1 MKQNRIRCLF
11 STILLCLSMHV
22 MAQDSSKLSLQQ
34 AIDMCIRNSHLLKI
48 SAAKMDDA
56 KASLQAAKDAQLPNF
71 SLSANYLR
79 LGFAKIDLNKAN
91 NTSGNQGASKSP
103 SQAMYGIANVSLPLY
118 AGNRIH
124 YGIEAASLL
133 EKAASSDG
141 KTDKQSVILYGTNAF
156 VNLYKLQEWV
166 SMVKEQLASDLVRD
180 SSLVSLEKNG
190 VITRNDLL
198 KSQLQT
204 SSVELSLLEAENN
217 RHLAEI
223 NMNLMMGRAQDRVI
237 TIDSDF
243 LNDKEEIKDFE
254 EYETLAFK
262 NRNELQAIANRK
274 NAALL
279 GIKSAK
285 AEAYPTIGL
294 SGGYVSANVPDV
306 LTITNAVNIGV
317 GVQYNVSNLWK
328 KNTQLMKAKARETQ
342 VLATEG
348 IWIDSIKMQLNRD
361 YQNYLLSKKKT
372 SLYEKARD
380 QATEN
385 FRIINN
391 KYNNNLATISDLLE
405 ANVALLLSRLNLKA
419 ANADSF
425 LAYQK
430 LQHTAGLSHY

>member
-1 MKQNRIRCLF
+1 
-11 STILLCLSMHV
+11 
-22 MAQDSSKLSLQQ
+22 
-34 AIDMCIRNSHLLKI
+34 MCIKNSHLLKI
-48 SAAKMDDA
+48 SAAKTDEA

-71 SLSANYLR
+71 NVSANYLK

-91 NTSGNQGASKSP
+91 NTSGGNQGASKSP
-103 SQAMYGIANVSLPLY
+103 SQAMYGIANVSMPLY

-133 EKAASSDG
+133 EKAASLDG
-141 KTDKQSVILYGTNAF
+141 NTDRESVILYSTNAY
-156 VNLYKLQEWV
+156 VHLYKLQEWV
-166 SMVKEQLASDLVRD
+166 SLVKEQLASDLVRD
-180 SSLVSLEKNG
+180 SSLISLEKNG

-204 SSVELSLLEAENN
+204 SSEELSLLEAENN
-217 RHLAEI
+217 HHLAEI
-223 NMNLMMGRAQDRVI
+223 NMNLMMGRAEDREI

-243 LNDKEEIKDFE
+243 LIDKEEIKDFA
-254 EYETLAFK
+254 EYESLAFK
-262 NRNELQAIANRK
+262 NRNELQAIVNRK

-294 SGGYVSANVPDV
+294 SGGYVSAHIQDV
-306 LTITNAVNIGV
+306 LTITNAVNIGF

-342 VLATEG
+342 VLASEG

-361 YQNYLLSKKKT
+361 YQHYLLSKKKT
-372 SLYEKARD
+372 ALYEKAHD

-391 KYNNNLATISDLLE
+391 KYKNNLATISDLLE
-405 ANVALLLSRLNLKA
+405 ANVALLLSRLNLKTA
-419 ANADSF
+419 HADAF
-425 LAYQK
+425 LAYHK
-430 LQHTAGLSHY
+430 LQQSAGLSH